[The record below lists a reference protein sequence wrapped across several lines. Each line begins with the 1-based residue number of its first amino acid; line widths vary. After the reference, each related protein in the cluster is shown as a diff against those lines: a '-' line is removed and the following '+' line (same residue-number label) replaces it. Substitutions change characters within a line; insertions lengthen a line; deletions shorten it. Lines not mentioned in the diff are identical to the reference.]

1 MRYVFPL
8 KDIPSH
14 RIGLTG
20 GKAKS
25 LNCMMNGTK
34 LSIPEGYVITADAF
48 ENGKILDGAA
58 EEITAAV
65 SSLSKDHTYAVRS
78 SAINEDGEKASF
90 AGQYETITDVPADGI
105 IDAVKKVCDSIG
117 SDRVKGYEE
126 SFSQDDEG
134 IGIIIQRFVRPQF
147 AGVIFTSD
155 VITGKDRKVF
165 GNYVRGEGEQLV
177 SGSSNAEAFTIDAIR
192 GTYEGNPEL
201 SRYSKKLLKA
211 SLAIRHLYGM
221 PMDIEWAISDRKL
234 FILQARPIT
243 TLQRLNMDSYDING
257 TSSGYKLLTR
267 TNVGEIFM
275 KPVSPMTFSVLEMI
289 NGFLALPEWLDNICG
304 QPYMNISV
312 MCSAFVAFG
321 KSEEKA
327 FESIKDLVGNIPE
340 GTKVPISP
348 FDKKGFL
355 RQMKTLFFPKEKTKL
370 TKKEKIGMVRD
381 MPDLCRRSIDE
392 IRKIDDNDTL
402 LSLWENKLIPDIKNC
417 FASILGT
424 CGTSMVPLF
433 SSREKITKIAGSDMA
448 NRLLGGSLGVIDCM
462 KPLLLLE
469 DVIEGRITRDEYIR
483 SCGQRSV
490 NEMELMAPR
499 PYEDPAFPDNVI
511 EEHKKSGTDL
521 HGMLD
526 RQKGLFDEALDEFKS
541 LYPSKSKW
549 IDKEISKF
557 AHANEFREDIRSK
570 GVWLFSAFREF
581 ILRAGKINGLG
592 DDIFFL
598 TFTELFDVLRGDK
611 SSTSFIPGRKKTYDR
626 YLEYPAFPNLIL
638 GRFDPDS
645 WTEDPA
651 RRSDFFAEDQKTE
664 EGDISCDVKGFPG
677 AAGVVTGKV
686 RVINSPDEIDQIEKG
701 EILVTVATNI
711 GWTLAFPKV
720 SAIITDIGAP
730 LSHAAIV
737 AREFG
742 IPAVVGCG
750 NATTVLKT
758 GDIIEVDGSRGTVVK
773 KD

>member
-8 KDIPSH
+8 KDIPSD
-14 RIGLTG
+14 RLSFAG

-25 LNCMMNGTK
+25 LSYMMNNTK
-34 LSIPEGYVITADAF
+34 LRIPEGYVILADAF
-48 ENGKILDGAA
+48 ENGKLRSDAA
-58 EEITAAV
+58 EEIVAV
-65 SSLSKDHTYAVRS
+65 SMSLNGRYTYAVRS
-78 SAINEDGEKASF
+78 SAVNEDGDKASF
-90 AGQYETITDVPADGI
+90 AGQYETITDVAADDV
-105 IDAVKKVCDSIG
+105 IDAVKHVADSIG
-117 SDRVKGYEE
+117 SARVKGYEE
-126 SFSQDDEG
+126 SFSREDMG
-134 IGIIIQRFVRPQF
+134 IGIVIQRFVRPQF

-155 VITGKDRKVF
+155 AITGKDEKII
-165 GNYVRGEGEQLV
+165 GNYVKGEGEQLV
-177 SGSSNAEAFTIDAIR
+177 SGSSNAEIFTINSIK

-201 SRYSKKLLKA
+201 KSFGRKLWKA
-211 SLAIRHLYGM
+211 SLSIRHLYGM
-221 PMDIEWAISDRKL
+221 PMDIEWAISDGKL
-234 FILQARPIT
+234 YILQARPIT
-243 TLQRLNMDSYDING
+243 TLQKLDMNSYDING
-257 TSSGYKLLTR
+257 TRSGYKLLTR

-289 NGFLALPEWLDNICG
+289 NGFLALPDWLDNICG

-327 FESIKDLVGNIPE
+327 FDAIKDLVGNIPE
-340 GTKVPISP
+340 GTSVPISP
-348 FDKKGFL
+348 FDKKGFMK
-355 RQMKTLFFPKEKTKL
+355 QMKTLFFPKEKTKL
-370 TKKEKIGMVRD
+370 TKKEKLEMVRD
-381 MPDLCRRSIDE
+381 MPDLCRRTIEE
-392 IRKIDDNDTL
+392 IHKIEDNGHL
-402 LSLWENKLIPDIKNC
+402 LALWENRLIPDIKNC

-433 SSREKITKIAGSDMA
+433 SSRNKITKIAGSDMA

-469 DVIEGRITRDEYIR
+469 DVIEGRITKEEYIR

-499 PYEDPAFPDNVI
+499 PYEDPAFPDSVI
-511 EEHKKSGTDL
+511 EEHKNSGTDL
-521 HGMLD
+521 HKMLEK
-526 RQKGLFDEALDEFKS
+526 QQGLFDEALAEFKS
-541 LYPSKSKW
+541 LYPSKSRW
-549 IDKEISKF
+549 IDKEISRF
-557 AHANEFREDIRSK
+557 AHANSFREDIRSK

-581 ILRAGKINGLG
+581 ILQAGKINCLG

-598 TFTELFDVLRGDK
+598 TFNELFDLLNGNT
-611 SSTSFIPGRKKTYDR
+611 SSTGFIPERKKTYDK
-626 YLEYPAFPNLIL
+626 YLEYPSFPNLIL
-638 GRFDPDS
+638 GRFDPDE
-645 WTEDPA
+645 WTGDPA
-651 RRSDFFAEDQKTE
+651 RRSDCYIADMETKDTDLSF
-664 EGDISCDVKGFPG
+664 DVNGFPG
-677 AAGVVTGKV
+677 AAGIVTGKV
-686 RVINSPDEIDQIEKG
+686 RVITSPDDIDQLEKG
-701 EILVTVATNI
+701 DILVTVATNI

-758 GDIIEVDGSRGTVVK
+758 GDVIEVDGSKGTVTK
-773 KD
+773 LG